1 MRFILIA
8 NPKNR
13 RVTLFTEALREAG
26 LDAPEV
32 VSWLEVLRTPEKLEE
47 LSSAPALLRIDSFG
61 EDFEV
66 ERELLARGGFENA
79 ATYEERRGEVIAPA
93 VAHRGFQ
100 RVMTEALRPLLAKR
114 PKWIQLNPLPEID
127 EFFDKR
133 LTSRRFR
140 DAGIP
145 IPEFLDEVPTRAAPL
160 LAAAR
165 AMGWKQ
171 IFVKPAMGSSA
182 SGVLLVSVSAREG
195 GPVEIRTSLEW
206 DAPRWFNNLKLSHY
220 RTAEDTT
227 RALDFILAQGAQ
239 VERAIP
245 KGKLDDAFFDCR
257 VLCIAGEPRFIVVRQ
272 NKHAITNLHLGGW
285 RGDVDALKAA
295 LVPGAW
301 DSMLAT
307 CRQVASLYRSLHIGL
322 DVMFE
327 ADLERHRV
335 IEANAFGDLFP
346 NATVDGKSV
355 YRWEIDEAR
364 RLHAVT
370 ARRGSS

>member
-1 MRFILIA
+1 MTRFIVFA
-8 NPKNR
+8 NPSNR
-13 RVTLFTEALREAG
+13 RVSLFSEAMREAG
-26 LDAPEV
+26 LGAPEV
-32 VSWLEVLRTPEKLEE
+32 VSWLEVLRTPERLDA
-47 LSSAPALLRIDSFG
+47 LSEAPALVRIDSFG

-66 ERELLARGGFENA
+66 ERELLARGGFKDA

-100 RVMTEALRPLLAKR
+100 RVMTDVLKPLFAKR
-114 PKWIQLNPLPEID
+114 KKWTLLNPLDEID

-133 LTSRRFR
+133 RTARRFL

-145 IPEFLDEVPTRAAPL
+145 VPEFLEGITEKTTPAEVL
-160 LAAAR
+160 DAAR
-165 AMGWKQ
+165 EKGWRQ

-182 SGVLLVSVSAREG
+182 SGVLLVSVGARN
-195 GPVEIRTSLEW
+195 VEIRTSLEW
-206 DAPRWFNNLKLSHY
+206 DAPRWFNNLRLSHY
-220 RTAEDTT
+220 RTPEETN
-227 RALDFILAQGAQ
+227 RALAFILSQGAQ

-272 NKHAITNLHLGGW
+272 SKHAITNLHLGGW
-285 RGDVDALKAA
+285 RGDVEQLKAA

-307 CRQVASLYRSLHIGL
+307 CRKLAALYRSLHIGL

-327 ADLERHRV
+327 ADLEAHRV

-346 NATVDGKSV
+346 GALLDGKSV
-355 YRWEIDEAR
+355 YRWEIDEALR
-364 RLHAVT
+364 VSAQT
-370 ARRGSS
+370 